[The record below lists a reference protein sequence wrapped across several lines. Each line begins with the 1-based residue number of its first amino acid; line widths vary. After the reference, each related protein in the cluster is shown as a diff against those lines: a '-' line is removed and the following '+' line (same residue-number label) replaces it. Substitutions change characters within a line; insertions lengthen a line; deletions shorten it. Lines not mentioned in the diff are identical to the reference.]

1 MTTRFFLYFAD
12 RDSALR
18 AADLLRFRGF
28 ETETGLGWG
37 RPLWNTIASRQLAD
51 SDLEGTDQQMR
62 ELVLSLGGSYGGYDE
77 RPARPR
83 PAA

>member
-18 AADLLRFRGF
+18 AADLLRSRGF
-28 ETETGLGWG
+28 ETETGLGWDD
-37 RPLWNTIASRQLAD
+37 PFWNMIASRQLPHG
-51 SDLEGTDQQMR
+51 DLGDVDQQMR
-62 ELVLSLGGSYGGYDE
+62 ELVVSLGASYGGYDE
-77 RPARPR
+77 RPR